1 MALWPRCANTNLWNL
16 GFFAAKEDWLSGDP
30 QPRSPRLLIRMFT
43 TMYRIIYR
51 TFYHYSW
58 HVLVDVNLF
67 GAFRWLYLSVYSQLY
82 RKTAACCRAEFLFD
96 HPRRAPSAEARWMP
110 MSLLGAQGSKG
121 WGAFCLGKPW
131 WLARDSSVSGDG
143 NTINGFKGKL
153 QETTIFHAKIC
164 GFQMFPVDFPLSQSI
179 GTNRIHS
186 LQK

>member
-1 MALWPRCANTNLWNL
+1 MNVSLFVLTRTCVFVILELWPCGPKESLKL
-16 GFFAAKEDWLSGDP
+16 GIKPQRKTTLTWLSGDP

-67 GAFRWLYLSVYSQLY
+67 GAFRLLYLSVYSQLY

-121 WGAFCLGKPW
+121 WGAFC
-131 WLARDSSVSGDG
+131 RSGQ
-143 NTINGFKGKL
+143 TL
-153 QETTIFHAKIC
+153 
-164 GFQMFPVDFPLSQSI
+164 VI
-179 GTNRIHS
+179 GTSFKCFWRWEHYQWI
-186 LQK
+186 